1 MNIHKKIY
9 IFLLRCRLCQLDAAV
24 DLRFASF
31 NTSWPSAQVPS
42 LGVVPKISARFSMP
56 SAWKCQIRKF
66 ICLPIGE
73 YACHNTMPP
82 RHFSHVPAPHS
93 STKERQ
99 GWRGGGRSESEV
111 REVRKKAKKAKKCC
125 CPMMSKTRPS
135 SRSMG
140 ATPGGARG
148 ARGAQSAACATW
160 RRATTRGGGEERLGK
175 ERRARRRTT
184 IARREE
190 ENFFKARKK
199 AKIAKTPVFS
209 TTLPGSLNRIVLYC

>member
-31 NTSWPSAQVPS
+31 NTWPSAQVPS
-42 LGVVPKISARFSMP
+42 LGVVAKISARFSMP
-56 SAWKCQIRKF
+56 SALKCQIRKF

-160 RRATTRGGGEERLGK
+160 RRATTRGGARNAWGRKGERDGGRRSRG
-175 ERRARRRTT
+175 ERRKISSKRKRQKF
-184 IARREE
+184 EE
-190 ENFFKARKK
+190 KLPKPR
-199 AKIAKTPVFS
+199 FS
-209 TTLPGSLNRIVLYC
+209 VPL

>member
-1 MNIHKKIY
+1 MN
-9 IFLLRCRLCQLDAAV
+9 
-24 DLRFASF
+24 LRFASF
-31 NTSWPSAQVPS
+31 NTWPSAQLPS
-42 LGVVPKISARFSMP
+42 LGVVAKISARFSMP
-56 SAWKCQIRKF
+56 SALKCQIRKF

-99 GWRGGGRSESEV
+99 GWRGGAV
-111 REVRKKAKKAKKCC
+111 RRAKYEKYEKKAKNAKKCC
-125 CPMMSKTRPS
+125 AMMSKTRPS

-209 TTLPGSLNRIVLYC
+209 TTLA